1 MGAPCVDLLATL
13 SLWGRQVPWEDAFWG
28 CRLLFQPPLAGED
41 PSSTVGLCF
50 VLYSLDKLYVSSL
63 RTRIPVQA
71 SLPPIHSIRC
81 EAPTII
87 LSHHHLV
94 ISEYSIFCQ

>member
-50 VLYSLDKLYVSSL
+50 VLYSLDKLCF
-63 RTRIPVQA
+63 IPKDKNSGA
-71 SLPPIHSIRC
+71 SITASYPQ
-81 EAPTII
+81 
-87 LSHHHLV
+87 
-94 ISEYSIFCQ
+94 Y